1 VSPQAQQSRQNS
13 GFTGPSK
20 QSEETVIEDDEQVK
34 QESSTAESSTMPI
47 PTTNTTTTTTT
58 TTIATDPT
66 DITLQIT
73 QTPRATEDMVDPRD
87 SRYFHFFLSTMSY
100 ILPYTSIFPSIVHDV
115 FARCVMHIALRHSV
129 LSISSMIADYRAKRP
144 MDRFHFQYIKSLQ
157 KIQHAIQIMSLDEG
171 ITIAVFLILWIDVVR
186 AELRPSRKHLRGLY
200 LLFQELQKRYRDPS
214 ASAAL
219 SQDPQILVDERGST
233 VGVSLLIMQIWR
245 IALRLDFT
253 TSLYLVQPPV
263 FPAIPAETQDLHRGW
278 IRQSTPDDDSTE
290 WALAAFALD
299 NLMHRACHVAYQARM
314 TRRSMT
320 YNPDAEFQIQYAT
333 NELAHQN
340 REWFQRIIVR
350 IAEAREQAAQIED
363 EVNPNIPLTP
373 TTTDFPRTF
382 LDFPRRR
389 VMNPF
394 YANLVMF
401 AHATSIYI
409 SLIAHPEIGPGPDPQ
424 RYDNA
429 VEICKL
435 LAALGEDR
443 SNTASSKI
451 WIMFLAGAGFGGLR
465 RSSKETEFLKIR
477 LASIVKIFPLMKDAV
492 AAYQTLWECEGD
504 FWDAMDR
511 VQEALY

>member
-1 VSPQAQQSRQNS
+1 
-13 GFTGPSK
+13 
-20 QSEETVIEDDEQVK
+20 
-34 QESSTAESSTMPI
+34 
-47 PTTNTTTTTTT
+47 
-58 TTIATDPT
+58 
-66 DITLQIT
+66 
-73 QTPRATEDMVDPRD
+73 
-87 SRYFHFFLSTMSY
+87 MSY
-100 ILPYTSIFPSIVHDV
+100 ILPYTNIFPSIVHDV

-129 LSISSMIADYRAKRP
+129 LSVSSMIADYRAKRP
-144 MDRFHFQYIKSLQ
+144 MDRFHFQYITSLQ
-157 KIQHAIQIMSLDEG
+157 KIQQAIQIMSLDEG
-171 ITIAVFLILWIDVVR
+171 IAIAVFLILWIDVVR

-233 VGVSLLIMQIWR
+233 VGVSSLIMQIWR

-263 FPAIPAETQDLHRGW
+263 FPAIPAETQDVHRSW
-278 IRQSTPDDDSTE
+278 IRHSTPDDDSTE

-299 NLMHRACHVAYQARM
+299 NLMHRACHVAYQART

-320 YNPDAEFQIQYAT
+320 YNPEAELQIQYAT

-340 REWFQRIIVR
+340 CEWFQRIIVCV
-350 IAEAREQAAQIED
+350 AEAREQAAQIEH

-373 TTTDFPRTF
+373 ATTEFPGTF

-409 SLIAHPEIGPGPDPQ
+409 SLIAHPEIGPGPDPH
-424 RYDNA
+424 RYDSA

-451 WIMFLAGAGFGGLR
+451 WIMFLAGAAFGGLR
-465 RSSKETEFLKIR
+465 RSRRETEFLKIR
-477 LASIVKIFPLMKDAV
+477 LVSIVKIFPLMKDAV

-504 FWDAMDR
+504 FWNAMDR